1 MKTCVK
7 ATALMAEE
15 IECPEC
21 LGDGWLVYWVGK
33 RGANDPC
40 GSEVQDDC
48 DVCHGSGMIEN
59 PDWSG

>member
-1 MKTCVK
+1 MRFGWKG
-7 ATALMAEE
+7 MNSED

-21 LGDGWLVYWVGK
+21 LGDGWLIYWVGK

-59 PDWSG
+59 PNPQ

>member
-1 MKTCVK
+1 
-7 ATALMAEE
+7 MAEH
-15 IECPEC
+15 IKCPEC

-48 DVCHGSGMIEN
+48 DVCHGSGVIEN
-59 PDWSG
+59 PDWSGN

>member
-1 MKTCVK
+1 MD
-7 ATALMAEE
+7 EE

-21 LGDGWLVYWVGK
+21 GGWGWLVYWVGK

-59 PDWSG
+59 PDWSGN

>member
-1 MKTCVK
+1 MTE
-7 ATALMAEE
+7 EE

-48 DVCHGSGMIEN
+48 DVCHGSGVVETPN
-59 PDWSG
+59 PQ